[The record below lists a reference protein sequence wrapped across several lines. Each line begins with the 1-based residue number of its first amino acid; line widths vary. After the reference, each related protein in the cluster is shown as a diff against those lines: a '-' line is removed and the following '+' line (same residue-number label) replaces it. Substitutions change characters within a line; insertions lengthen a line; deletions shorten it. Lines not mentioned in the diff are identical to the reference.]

1 MTILLVCGNKYTG
14 RTRISYSLSNILNIP
29 ILDIE
34 DILSKG
40 TSREYLNKIESY
52 ILENRKKDFV
62 INCSGLEEFLDD
74 YLTDINTL
82 HILLSLDKKT
92 LSDLHVDKNI
102 TTTNL
107 LNSIEKYKDM
117 NIDLNGYEIDA
128 IKYSE
133 LDIVFTII
141 DLFDYHKDK

>member
-34 DILSKG
+34 DIVSNG
-40 TSREYLNKIESY
+40 INRESLNKIESY

-82 HILLSLDKKT
+82 RILLSLNKKT

>member
-82 HILLSLDKKT
+82 RILLSLNKKT